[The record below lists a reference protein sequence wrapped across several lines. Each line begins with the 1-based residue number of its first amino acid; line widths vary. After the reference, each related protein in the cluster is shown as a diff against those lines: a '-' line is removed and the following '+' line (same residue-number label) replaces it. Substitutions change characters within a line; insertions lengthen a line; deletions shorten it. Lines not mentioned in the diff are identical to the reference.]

1 MTDRK
6 KKGIGFLISGVVFLG
21 VGGVFIGLDVTPDW
35 LAMVIQGVGLIANL
49 LGFATVFPDQD

>member
-21 VGGVFIGLDVTPDW
+21 VGGVFIGMEVTPDW

-49 LGFATVFPDQD
+49 LGFATVFPDRD